1 MNNILQEFQE
11 IKTYK
16 NNNVNPDTK
25 ITIPLNILK
34 AVSKIIPKKIV
45 TKLQDKGI
53 DIDQIIELRNNVF
66 KGTLIEIE
74 ENEKNE
80 KTVIS
85 IE

>member
-1 MNNILQEFQE
+1 MVNLK

-16 NNNVNPDTK
+16 GNNDNPDTK

-45 TKLQDKGI
+45 TKLPDKGI
-53 DIDQIIELRNNVF
+53 DIEQIIDLRNNGF

-74 ENEKNE
+74 ENDKNE

-85 IE
+85 IG